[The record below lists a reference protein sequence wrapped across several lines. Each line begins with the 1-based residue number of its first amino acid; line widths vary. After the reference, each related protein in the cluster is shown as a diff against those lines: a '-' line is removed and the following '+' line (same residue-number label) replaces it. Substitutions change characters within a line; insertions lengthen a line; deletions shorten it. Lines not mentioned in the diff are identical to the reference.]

1 MNIKQTIEH
10 AKEFPFDGNPATDDA
25 HLAALA
31 VLTDLS
37 DRRGVGSELE
47 NIDDDIKAQLVEDLA
62 DIIRAVFKK

>member
-10 AKEFPFDGNPATDDA
+10 AKEFPFDGNPPTDDA

-37 DRRGVGSELE
+37 GRRGVGNELE
-47 NIDDDIKAQLVEDLA
+47 SIDDDIKAQLVEDLT